1 MRATEI
7 IRGVLDLIDQ
17 VECNQI
23 QQQVEQEP
31 VLGPFAQLLAKLS
44 AEPANN
50 QDATIYDNSPD
61 THVHGIE
68 SVTTAV
74 GHGTLGASSP
84 ADIRASTIAMYPS
97 KGQ

>member
-17 VECNQI
+17 VECA
-23 QQQVEQEP
+23 QEEP
-31 VLGPFAQLLAKLS
+31 RQPDPIGGAFAQLFAELS
-44 AEPANN
+44 ADRDTS
-50 QDATIYDNSPD
+50 QHTGVYDNSPN
-61 THVHGIE
+61 VHIQGIE

-84 ADIRASTIAMYPS
+84 ADIRASTIAMYPK
-97 KGQ
+97 KG